1 MSWDKL
7 PMKGEEIMDN
17 KIGDFCEKCGTKL
30 IDGVCL
36 QCAAL
41 NKAFGKEQAGKYQ
54 DFFRSSD
61 EKMVAVLGESYFDD
75 YMNKGVL
82 KNGFAVLSDK
92 RLYLNGKYYNV
103 TVRKNGTNNYQQ
115 ISQEKTLDL
124 RDIVGVGFEDTSRRK
139 WFILSIVIALL
150 CIPVAAILAYI
161 FVMKLLLPSGT
172 DMTAV
177 NMDGLESIFNVVFI
191 ILLVF
196 GALFWFYSIYMSI
209 KETRTYITIQ
219 YAGGIVA
226 FRQTWYS
233 DSDMEQFQN
242 FVHITKDSVISE
254 NSKTIASKAE
264 TFSTQKAS
272 VADEIS
278 KLNELLAQGI
288 LSQEEFDKAKK
299 ELLGL

>member
-1 MSWDKL
+1 
-7 PMKGEEIMDN
+7 
-17 KIGDFCEKCGTKL
+17 
-30 IDGVCL
+30 
-36 QCAAL
+36 
-41 NKAFGKEQAGKYQ
+41 
-54 DFFRSSD
+54 
-61 EKMVAVLGESYFDD
+61 
-75 YMNKGVL
+75 
-82 KNGFAVLSDK
+82 
-92 RLYLNGKYYNV
+92 
-103 TVRKNGTNNYQQ
+103 
-115 ISQEKTLDL
+115 
-124 RDIVGVGFEDTSRRK
+124 
-139 WFILSIVIALL
+139 
-150 CIPVAAILAYI
+150 
-161 FVMKLLLPSGT
+161 MKLLLPSGT

-191 ILLVF
+191 ILLVL

-264 TFSTQKAS
+264 IFSTQKAS
-272 VADEIS
+272 VADEIF